1 LPRKTRRSRR
11 KICNSLHDKPRR
23 VCIAYINQTKGT
35 RCVPYTVGS
44 MDILSIIGILV
55 SISALLLGNLLEGG
69 EIGSLVNG
77 PALIIVF
84 GGTLGATLLQFPPL
98 IFIRSMEMFLWIFR
112 PREMN
117 LEAQISQIVSWS
129 LQVRRKGL
137 LGLESLIDREKD
149 PFVQKGLQLLVDGN
163 EPDTISDILE
173 LDMTAKENR
182 DYQAARLYEAM
193 GGYAPTIGILGAVM
207 GLIHVMENLADP
219 ALLGKGIATAFV
231 ATIYGVASANLI
243 FLPIANKLK
252 AHIFADNQAREMIAT
267 GIAAIARNENP
278 KNIELKLDGYLP
290 INNKK

>member
-1 LPRKTRRSRR
+1 MAGL
-11 KICNSLHDKPRR
+11 
-23 VCIAYINQTKGT
+23 
-35 RCVPYTVGS
+35 
-44 MDILSIIGILV
+44 MDILSITGILV
-55 SISALLLGNLLEGG
+55 SVSAILLGNLLEGG
-69 EIGSLVNG
+69 AIGSLVNG

-84 GGTLGATLLQFPPL
+84 GGTLGATLLQFPPV

-112 PREMN
+112 PGKRN
-117 LEAQISQIVSWS
+117 LEAQISQIVNWS
-129 LQVRRKGL
+129 FQVRRKGL
-137 LGLESLIDREKD
+137 LELESLIDKEPD
-149 PFVQKGLQLLVDGN
+149 PFVQKSLQLLVDGN

-173 LDMTAKENR
+173 LDMSARENR

-219 ALLGKGIATAFV
+219 TLLGKGIATAFV

-252 AHIFADNQAREMIAT
+252 AHIFADNQAREMVAV

-278 KNIELKLDGYLP
+278 RNIELKLDGYLQTSD
-290 INNKK
+290 KK

>member
-1 LPRKTRRSRR
+1 
-11 KICNSLHDKPRR
+11 
-23 VCIAYINQTKGT
+23 
-35 RCVPYTVGS
+35 
-44 MDILSIIGILV
+44 MDILSIIGVLV
-55 SISALLLGNLLEGG
+55 SVSALLLGNLLGGG

-77 PALIIVF
+77 PALVIVF
-84 GGTLGATLLQFPPL
+84 GGTLGATLLQFPL
-98 IFIRSMEMFLWIFR
+98 VIFLRSMEMFLWIFR
-112 PREMN
+112 PKMMN
-117 LEAQISQIVSWS
+117 LEAQISQIVRWS
-129 LQVRRKGL
+129 LHVRKEGL
-137 LGLESLIDREKD
+137 LGLENLIDREVD

-163 EPDTISDILE
+163 QPDIISDILE
-173 LDMTAKENR
+173 LEMAAKENI

-207 GLIHVMENLADP
+207 GLIHVMENLSDP

-252 AHIFADNQAREMIAT
+252 AHIFAENQAREMVVV

-278 KNIELKLDGYLP
+278 KNIELKLNGYLP

>member
-1 LPRKTRRSRR
+1 
-11 KICNSLHDKPRR
+11 
-23 VCIAYINQTKGT
+23 
-35 RCVPYTVGS
+35 
-44 MDILSIIGILV
+44 MDILSIIGVLV

-69 EIGSLVNG
+69 AMGSLVNG

-84 GGTLGATLLQFPPL
+84 GGTLGATLLQFPPV
-98 IFIRSMEMFLWIFR
+98 IFIRSIEMFLWIFM

-129 LQVRRKGL
+129 LQVRKKGL
-137 LGLESLIDREKD
+137 LGLENLIAREQD

-163 EPDTISDILE
+163 EPDIISDILE
-173 LDMTAKENR
+173 LEMSAKENR

-252 AHIFADNQAREMIAT
+252 AHIFADNQAREMIAV

-278 KNIELKLDGYLP
+278 RNIELKLDGYLQTL
-290 INNKK
+290 NKK